1 MKAILYASLLLITL
15 SSCEKDPVQNEPQ
28 QPVPHPTMRYIDL
41 ATTVRPGR
49 VRTLDMDAD
58 GSIDFVFGT
67 QRVGDPILQVDRVQY
82 LVNSMQQRNLL
93 VNEHEETPRL
103 RRTDRIGLV
112 HTGFTWY
119 EISSIVLAEK
129 IIGMSESWWDG
140 IWKTA
145 DHHYLPVQLDK
156 PGGKY
161 QGWVEISFST
171 LTEELILHRA
181 ALSLEANKEI
191 QAGY

>member
-1 MKAILYASLLLITL
+1 MKALLFASLVLLSL
-15 SSCEKDPVQNEPQ
+15 ASCKKDPVQPSPNP
-28 QPVPHPTMRYIDL
+28 PVPHPTMRYLDI
-41 ATTVRPGR
+41 AASVKPGR
-49 VRTLDMDAD
+49 VRTLDLD
-58 GSIDFVFGT
+58 GDGQFDLVFGT

-82 LVNSMQQRNLL
+82 LVNSVPKRNLL
-93 VNEHEETPRL
+93 VNEGEETPRL
-103 RRTDRIGLV
+103 RRYDRIGLV

-145 DHHYLPVQLDK
+145 DHHYLPVQVDK
-156 PGGKY
+156 PEGKY
-161 QGWVEISFST
+161 QGWVELSFST
-171 LTEELILHRA
+171 ITEELILHRA

>member
-15 SSCEKDPVQNEPQ
+15 ASCEKDPVPPAQT
-28 QPVPHPTMRYIDL
+28 PVPHPTMRYTDIA
-41 ATTVRPGR
+41 ATVKPGR
-49 VRTLDMDAD
+49 TRTLDID
-58 GSIDFVFGT
+58 GDGGIDFVFGV

-82 LVNSMQQRNLL
+82 LVNSLQKRNLL
-93 VNEHEETPRL
+93 VNEAEESPRL
-103 RRTDRIGLV
+103 RRLERIGLV
-112 HTGFTWY
+112 HTGFHWY
-119 EISSIVLAEK
+119 EIASIVLAEK
-129 IIGMSESWWDG
+129 FIGMSESWWDG

-145 DHHYLPVQLDK
+145 DHHYLPVQMDR
-156 PGGKY
+156 PEGKY

-171 LTEELILHRA
+171 ITEELILHRA